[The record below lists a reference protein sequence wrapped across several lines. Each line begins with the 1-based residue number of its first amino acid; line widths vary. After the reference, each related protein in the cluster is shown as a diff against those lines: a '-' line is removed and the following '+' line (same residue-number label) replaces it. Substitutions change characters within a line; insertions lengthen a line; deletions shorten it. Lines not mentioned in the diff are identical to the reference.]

1 MRNRRFVLV
10 TAAAIVF
17 AAGINCAAEPSHGI
31 DVASLRP
38 GVSVR
43 IRMASRVDL
52 PGVVKMQF
60 VGGSL
65 QTTLQGQ
72 IVKQSDKTLTVCP
85 PGCTAPVVV
94 PKPNVTFTGVVLGVQ
109 SGVARIELDTAPREV
124 AMLPLASIADL
135 GREAPLLGGRGAG
148 LGGKHVAVDVG
159 AIVELPSG
167 AAGADPREARD
178 AIIAGEHFTERTG
191 KAQETPLLVPAPKSH
206 LEGDVAAA
214 DGDTLT
220 VRLLGR
226 PQIVTVP
233 RAAIASLQV
242 RQSHTRAGKGA
253 LIGGGVGLAAGL
265 GLVIALESGDHCG
278 GNEGPALCTAIGV
291 AGTVA
296 TTAGGALSGAVAG
309 GMTHTDRW
317 ERVDPR
323 RLSVAVMPDPH
334 GGIRGRLAIR
344 F

>member
-43 IRMASRVDL
+43 IRTASRVDL
-52 PGVVKMQF
+52 PGVVGMQF

-94 PKPNVTFTGVVLGVQ
+94 PKPNVTLTGVVLGVE
-109 SGVARIELDTAPREV
+109 SGVARIELDTVPREV
-124 AMLPLASIADL
+124 ALLPLASIADL
-135 GREAPLLGGRGAG
+135 GREGSLLGGRGAG
-148 LGGKHVAVDVG
+148 LVGKHVAVDVG
-159 AIVELPSG
+159 AIVELPSA

-191 KAQETPLLVPAPKSH
+191 KAQETPLVVPAPKSQ

-214 DGDTLT
+214 DSDTLT

-226 PQIVTVP
+226 SQIVTVP
-233 RAAIASLQV
+233 RAAITSLQV
-242 RQSHTRAGKGA
+242 RQSHSHAGRGA
-253 LIGGGVGLAAGL
+253 LIGAAVPVSFALVCFASEIISPTKGANVGATPFGLWALIFVAPPEAGL
-265 GLVIALESGDHCG
+265 G
-278 GNEGPALCTAIGV
+278 AIIGSQ
-291 AGTVA
+291 A
-296 TTAGGALSGAVAG
+296 
-309 GMTHTDRW
+309 HYDRW
-317 ERVDPR
+317 ERIDPR
-323 RLSVAVMPDPH
+323 TLSVAVMPDPR
-334 GGIRGRLAIR
+334 GGIRGRLAVR